1 MRKLA
6 VGFFIAAAVLMASC
20 ATGPNQ
26 GADVSHK
33 AESKQCSDTQRNAI
47 TLFMQGLKEF
57 SLALLNMVTHEE
69 TSLKEIFG
77 GGDAQR
83 GAEVV
88 RQIVANPEVSG
99 ESGSCA
105 CSFLSMTD
113 TDDPDRKI
121 VWVKRVIAG
130 DDDVHDYKRS
140 FNVQFETH
148 SNCILAIDPIDT
160 KWERIIEK

>member
-1 MRKLA
+1 MRR
-6 VGFFIAAAVLMASC
+6 FVLGSLMAISVLVASC

-26 GADVSHK
+26 SADVPHK
-33 AESKQCSDTQRNAI
+33 AEAKQCSDTPRNAI
-47 TLFMQGLKEF
+47 TIFMQGLKEF
-57 SLALLNMVTHEE
+57 SLALLNMVTHEK
-69 TSLKEIFG
+69 TSLREIFG

-88 RQIVANPEVSG
+88 RQIAANPEVSG

-113 TDDPDRKI
+113 TDDPNRKI
-121 VWVKRVIAG
+121 VWIKRVITV
-130 DDDVHDYKRS
+130 DDDVRNYRRS

-148 SNCILAIDPIDT
+148 SNCILAINPIDT
-160 KWERIIEK
+160 KWERF